1 MKHAPFHYKNLHFSP
16 AGPWLEHFQAS
27 RPIKVNLAPTFRT
40 PHLKISGDYRQYY
53 QCQNDNFSSWSAM
66 F

>member
-1 MKHAPFHYKNLHFSP
+1 
-16 AGPWLEHFQAS
+16 
-27 RPIKVNLAPTFRT
+27 
-40 PHLKISGDYRQYY
+40 LKISGDYRQYY